1 MIIVNCK
8 LKRGSRSANSSI
20 QIGDEHFA
28 VETDRVQS
36 INDIMGITRVPKAP
50 SYIKGLINLRGSIKS
65 LVDINL
71 LLDVMPGTEQNNII
85 ILTVEDEEIGISV
98 DEVEEV
104 LDIDEKDIQKLE
116 KGTEKDQSYIKGIL
130 NYEEKLLTIIDIDK
144 LLN

>member
-1 MIIVNCK
+1 MQIVVFK
-8 LKRGSRSANSSI
+8 LGE
-20 QIGDEHFA
+20 EHFA

-36 INDIMGITRVPKAP
+36 INDMMGITLVPKAP
-50 SYIKGLINLRGSIKS
+50 GYIKGLINLRGSIKS

-71 LLDVMPGTEQNNII
+71 LLEVNSTEEQNSII

-104 LDIDEKDIQKLE
+104 LDIDEKMIQKMNS
-116 KGTEKDQSYIKGIL
+116 DQSNSYIKGII
-130 NYEEKLLTIIDIDK
+130 NHEDKLLTIIDIDR

>member
-1 MIIVNCK
+1 MMQIVVFK
-8 LKRGSRSANSSI
+8 L
-20 QIGDEHFA
+20 GDEHFA

-36 INDIMGITRVPKAP
+36 INDIMSITKVPKAT

-65 LVDINL
+65 LVDLNL
-71 LLDVMPGTEQNNII
+71 LLDVNHGNEQNSII

-104 LDIDEKDIQKLE
+104 LDIDEKNIQKLD
-116 KGTEKDQSYIKGIL
+116 KDNDKAQPYIKGIL
-130 NYEEKLLTIIDIDK
+130 NYEDKLLTIIDIDK